1 MTTLI
6 LIAKP
11 PLPGR
16 AKTRLHPPLTL
27 EEAADVAAACL
38 ADSLEFVR
46 DAPASRRIL
55 LWDGD
60 RPPAGAEGFEVIR
73 QVEGTLDVRLG
84 AVFDAVDEP
93 CVLIGMDTPQLRPE
107 HLAVPL
113 GAWPDDAD
121 AVMGPA
127 SDGGWWS
134 LGFREPTGDLLRGV
148 PMSRDDTALQQ
159 RRRIEEAG
167 LRLRTLATLTD
178 VDTYEAAM
186 EVAEADPLTR
196 FAATFRYLDSR
207 VALHG

>member
-1 MTTLI
+1 MTALI

-38 ADSLEFVR
+38 ADSLEFAR
-46 DAPASRRIL
+46 NSPASRRIL

-60 RPPAGAEGFEVIR
+60 EAPAGSQGFDVIR

-93 CVLIGMDTPQLRPE
+93 CVLIGMDTPQLRPA
-107 HLAVPL
+107 HLAMPL
-113 GAWPDDAD
+113 DFWPDDAD

-127 SDGGWWS
+127 NDGGWWS
-134 LGFREPTGDLLRGV
+134 LGFREPNGDLLRGV
-148 PMSRDDTALQQ
+148 PMSQDDTALHQ
-159 RRRIEEAG
+159 RRRIEAAG
-167 LRLRTLATLTD
+167 LRLHELATLTD
-178 VDTYEAAM
+178 VDTYDTAI
-186 EVAEADPLTR
+186 EVAEANPLTR
-196 FAATFRYLDSR
+196 FAATFRFLDSR
-207 VALHG
+207 LPL

>member
-55 LWDGD
+55 LWDGGQ
-60 RPPAGAEGFEVIR
+60 PPAGADGFEVVR

-113 GAWPDDAD
+113 DGWPDDAD

-148 PMSRDDTALQQ
+148 PMSRDDTGVQQ
-159 RRRIEEAG
+159 RRRIEQAG
-167 LRLRTLATLTD
+167 LRLHTLATLTD
-178 VDTYEAAM
+178 VDTYESAM

-207 VALHG
+207 VALQG

>member
-60 RPPAGAEGFEVIR
+60 QPPAGAEGFEVVR
-73 QVEGTLDVRLG
+73 QVEGSLDVRLG

-93 CVLIGMDTPQLRPE
+93 CVLIGMDTPQLRFE

-113 GAWPDDAD
+113 GGWPDDAD

-178 VDTYEAAM
+178 VDTYDAAM

-207 VALHG
+207 VALQG